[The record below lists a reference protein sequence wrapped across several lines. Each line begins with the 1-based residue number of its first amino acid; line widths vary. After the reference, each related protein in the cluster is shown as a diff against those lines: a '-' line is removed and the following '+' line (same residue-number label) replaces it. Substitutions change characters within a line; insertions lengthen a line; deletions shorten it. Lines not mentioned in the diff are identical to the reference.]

1 MTRSKIAPAEEGRER
16 RVKLIDLL
24 LSQVVPLAASSI
36 MTFATAIILGV
47 AGRGELAIVLAGA
60 SLVGAVG
67 FLSLHVGIVRAHRDG
82 DLTAARR
89 GWSIA
94 AVLALI
100 TAAAGIAVYAAHPS
114 LDMGLFDRT
123 AILLIACGGAL
134 VLFNLVVLRTR
145 QGLGDSKVFRNSW
158 FIQSMLFPVLGI
170 PVAALTHS
178 STLVVFCW
186 YVALAASTVY
196 GMTADTPRVRAAAP
210 ARGEPK
216 RIVETSLA
224 AHIGTIGQQL
234 LFRGDV
240 VVLGFLASAS
250 AVGIYSVAMP
260 IAGLIWVF
268 SEALS
273 LLAFDGGRRH
283 QTPKDLQRSRRRLVK
298 TNFVF
303 GGIGAVIIGL
313 TSWLLIPA
321 LLPQYSAAIPLI
333 LILLPGVL
341 VQGWARINLSSIL
354 TTGSVRA
361 PVIIGVSSA
370 ALSLLYIPFVMLGG
384 VVGAAVASTL
394 IYALQT
400 LIVVAVT
407 RWLTQTL
414 GDGEQ
419 NDES

>member
-1 MTRSKIAPAEEGRER
+1 
-16 RVKLIDLL
+16 
-24 LSQVVPLAASSI
+24 
-36 MTFATAIILGV
+36 
-47 AGRGELAIVLAGA
+47 
-60 SLVGAVG
+60 
-67 FLSLHVGIVRAHRDG
+67 
-82 DLTAARR
+82 
-89 GWSIA
+89 
-94 AVLALI
+94 
-100 TAAAGIAVYAAHPS
+100 
-114 LDMGLFDRT
+114 
-123 AILLIACGGAL
+123 
-134 VLFNLVVLRTR
+134 
-145 QGLGDSKVFRNSW
+145 
-158 FIQSMLFPVLGI
+158 
-170 PVAALTHS
+170 
-178 STLVVFCW
+178 
-186 YVALAASTVY
+186 
-196 GMTADTPRVRAAAP
+196 
-210 ARGEPK
+210 
-216 RIVETSLA
+216 
-224 AHIGTIGQQL
+224 
-234 LFRGDV
+234 
-240 VVLGFLASAS
+240 
-250 AVGIYSVAMP
+250 
-260 IAGLIWVF
+260 
-268 SEALS
+268 
-273 LLAFDGGRRH
+273 
-283 QTPKDLQRSRRRLVK
+283 VK